1 MKTIPLLFLL
11 FIFSF
16 GTTYSQVF
24 TPEEL
29 QIIKFQDERT
39 FGTNNELFS
48 FLDSRNDAVVIRTLL
63 AIGNI
68 GNKDGIKVVAEK
80 LFSSRTE
87 EIRVAAAYSLGLL
100 SFDESCKSLMEALTT
115 EKNEKVIS
123 EILNSLGYV
132 CSKDNYEEVI
142 SFNPETDN
150 VHTALAMSI
159 ARFARRNIKSGKGV
173 EKLLELSSF
182 NNEITLRLI
191 SYALANMRSK
201 ELLTPASTLISGLLN
216 SPNADTRMWSYL
228 ANGYVCTTEDV
239 KLIMDAYEK
248 ETVWQ
253 VKTNMLSSLNAIN
266 RFNPEL
272 SENKT
277 LAEFLVNKGSGEDV
291 YLATTALKVLGN
303 VFKSTKNESLKNDL
317 LPSLEWF
324 LIKGKAVD
332 IPVIAEA
339 INAMGMIYK
348 DKVKD
353 ELITYYADVEGF
365 ELKEA
370 VVSSFKYFD
379 DASVYNNLR
388 DMITKTVQDYV
399 DKNKIESGDM
409 IAGKELN
416 GLYRSFVE
424 TLAEL
429 KYKANEKDRN
439 TMRLIF
445 SEFVSSKDPSIIDV
459 CLTSLS
465 DSIYI
470 PKLSETRTI
479 IALDYQDLSYPQDK
493 EAMRLII
500 RALGTLGASNSV
512 DLLKKGLQS
521 SDYEI
526 ARESAEAL
534 KKITGKDFTFTSK
547 KKYFTNQ
554 EEINSLDKKSYAI
567 LKTSQGNIK
576 LKLYPYYAP
585 YSVRNFVSL
594 AEKGF
599 FNKTVFHR
607 VIPNF
612 VIQGGDPL
620 NNGWGGPDYSIRSEF
635 APLHYERGI
644 LGMAS
649 DGKDTEGSQLFI
661 THSPFYHLD
670 NSYTIFG
677 EVVEGMDVVDKI
689 YIGDVLESVTIVSQ

>member
-1 MKTIPLLFLL
+1 MFILMFILLGAVSL
-11 FIFSF
+11 
-16 GTTYSQVF
+16 YSQVF

-29 QIIKFQDERT
+29 QIIKLQDERT
-39 FGTNNELFS
+39 FGNNNELIN
-48 FLDSRNDAVVIRTLL
+48 FLEDRNNAVVVRALW
-63 AIGNI
+63 AIGNV
-68 GNKDGIKVVAEK
+68 GKEEGVRFVSEK
-80 LFSSRTE
+80 LFSSRND
-87 EIRVAAAYSLGLL
+87 EIRVAAAYALVLL
-100 SFDESCKSLMEALTT
+100 SFDGSRTSLMEALAN
-115 EKNEKVIS
+115 EKNENVLC
-123 EILNSLGYV
+123 EVLNSLGYV
-132 CSKDNYEEVI
+132 GNKENYDEVVI
-142 SFNPETDN
+142 YKAETEN
-150 VHTALAMSI
+150 VRTALAMSI
-159 ARFARRNIKSGKGV
+159 ARFARRNVKSDKGV
-173 EKLLELSSF
+173 EKLTELISF
-182 NNEITLRLI
+182 NDEKTLRAV
-191 SYALANMRSK
+191 SYAFANMRSR
-201 ELLTPASTLISGLLN
+201 ELLLPAKDMVAGLLK
-216 SPNADTRMWSYL
+216 SGNADTRMWAYL
-228 ANGYVCTTEDV
+228 ANGYTAGREDV
-239 KLIMDAYEK
+239 KGIMDAYEK
-248 ETVWQ
+248 EGVWQ
-253 VKTNMLSSLNAIN
+253 VKVNMLNSFQSIN

-272 SENKT
+272 AGNNE
-277 LAEFLVNKGSGEDV
+277 LAEFLVYKGQGEDV

-303 VFKSTKNESLKNDL
+303 VFKTSDNDVFKNEL
-317 LPSLEWF
+317 LSQLEWF

-332 IPVIAEA
+332 TPVIAEA
-339 INAMGMIYK
+339 VNTMGMIYK

-353 ELITYYADVEGF
+353 ELMTYYKDVEGF

-388 DMITKTVQDYV
+388 EMITKTVQDYV
-399 DKNKIESGDM
+399 DKNKIESGEM

-416 GLYRSFVE
+416 GLYRAFVE
-424 TLAEL
+424 TLGEL
-429 KYKANEKDRN
+429 KYRANEKDRN

-470 PKLSETRTI
+470 NQMSETRTI
-479 IALDYQDLSYPQDK
+479 IALDYQDMVYPQDK
-493 EAMRLII
+493 EAMRLIL
-500 RALGTLGASNSV
+500 RALGNLGASNST

-521 SDYEI
+521 ADYEI
-526 ARESAEAL
+526 AKESADAL
-534 KKITGKDFTFTSK
+534 KKITGRDFTFTAK
-547 KKYFTNQ
+547 KKYFTDLN
-554 EEINSLDKKSYAI
+554 EINSLDKKMYAL

-585 YSVRNFVSL
+585 YSVMNFVTL

-599 FNKTVFHR
+599 YNNTVFHR

-612 VIQGGDPL
+612 VIQGGDPF
-620 NNGWGGPDYSIRSEF
+620 NNGWGGPEYSIRSEF
-635 APLHYERGI
+635 APQHYERGI

-689 YIGDVLESVTIVSQ
+689 YIGDVLESVSILGR